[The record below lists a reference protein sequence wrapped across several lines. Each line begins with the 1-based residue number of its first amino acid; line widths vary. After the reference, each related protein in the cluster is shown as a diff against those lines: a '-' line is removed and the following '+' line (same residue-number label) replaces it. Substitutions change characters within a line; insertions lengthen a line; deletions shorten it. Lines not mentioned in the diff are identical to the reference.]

1 MSWTWATLMDK
12 QRLYDAMLIKAFR
25 ADATVGHLWWWLKG
39 LGIEIPDNT
48 LKRQPPTKKMR
59 VQSFV
64 GTCLKPLAD
73 RLWDT
78 DRSQDIKTLD
88 WMVNLDSQR
97 TGDTN
102 WKRKLQ
108 RKVMA
113 DRRFTYFLAENADR
127 QNRTNQWGVAKGS
140 GKTRRKK

>member
-1 MSWTWATLMDK
+1 MDK

-39 LGIEIPDNT
+39 LGIEIPDKT
-48 LKRQPPTKKMR
+48 LKRQPPSSKMR
-59 VQSFV
+59 VQTFV
-64 GTCLKPLAD
+64 GVCLKPLAD

-97 TGDTN
+97 TGDSN
-102 WKRKLQ
+102 WKRNLQ
-108 RKVMA
+108 RKVMGCGGHKKTLKVWLSVYRA
-113 DRRFTYFLAENADR
+113 RSPLGI
-127 QNRTNQWGVAKGS
+127 RTKL
-140 GKTRRKK
+140 